1 VKRTFTLLFSLIAVS
16 SVSAKDLP
24 LSCWTAYVHDD
35 TAIQQDRYG
44 TDKKLGGGSVTLT
57 IVSPPG
63 AAHTYS
69 ASTARHVILP
79 DWVSDKPVTIRLEAG
94 KLPRKYSLIIT
105 YGSTGTPK
113 TFTGMTPV
121 MKFTELP
128 STTAVAIIE
137 LQNDTMKTYTL
148 DIQTEMKKL
157 AAVGGGSYKPLR
169 MK

>member
-1 VKRTFTLLFSLIAVS
+1 VKRAFTFLFSLVAVS
-16 SVSAKDLP
+16 AVSAKDLP
-24 LSCWTAYVHDD
+24 LSCWTAYIRDD

-57 IVSPPG
+57 VVSPPG
-63 AAHTYS
+63 AAHTFS
-69 ASTARHVILP
+69 AAAARHVILP
-79 DWVSDKPVTIRLEAG
+79 DWVSEKPVNIRLEAG
-94 KLPRKYSLIIT
+94 RLPRKYSLIIT

-113 TFTGMTPV
+113 TFTGVTPV

-128 STTAVAIIE
+128 STTAIAIIE
-137 LQNDTMKTYTL
+137 LQNDTVKTYTL
-148 DIQTEMKKL
+148 DIQAEMKKL